1 MAISFFLQI
10 LSNIRIFAKKNPFEW
25 DIFEW
30 FFTIVNPGNF
40 LQRIGYTP
48 QNQKDCE
55 ECYGAAVPSRYL
67 AWHESKWKIFI
78 PENPCEYYCTRTFH
92 FFQGNCQRRRI
103 FSLDDDLIPSSIRW
117 SNHRVTREKKSNRR
131 RPWQL
136 SRKFKVASGFGS
148 ESEKNFFLLKAKNEE
163 FFLLYF
169 FAAWIFNGNI

>member
-1 MAISFFLQI
+1 MKVSNSLKITKNVSFEFSWQFHFFSKFYQILEFLQ
-10 LSNIRIFAKKNPFEW
+10 KKKPFEW

-117 SNHRVTREKKSNRR
+117 SNHRVITREKNRIDDD
-131 RPWQL
+131 PDNWAGNSKL
-136 SRKFKVASGFGS
+136 LLVFKVKVKKIS
-148 ESEKNFFLLKAKNEE
+148 FF
-163 FFLLYF
+163 
-169 FAAWIFNGNI
+169 

>member
-1 MAISFFLQI
+1 MKVSNSLKITKNVSFEFSWQFHFFSKFYQI
-10 LSNIRIFAKKNPFEW
+10 LELLQKKPFEW
-25 DIFEW
+25 DVFEW

-78 PENPCEYYCTRTFH
+78 PENPCEYYYCTRTFH

-117 SNHRVTREKKSNRR
+117 SNHRVTREKNRIDDD
-131 RPWQL
+131 PDNWAGNSKL
-136 SRKFKVASGFGS
+136 LLVFEVKVKKIS
-148 ESEKNFFLLKAKNEE
+148 FF
-163 FFLLYF
+163 
-169 FAAWIFNGNI
+169 